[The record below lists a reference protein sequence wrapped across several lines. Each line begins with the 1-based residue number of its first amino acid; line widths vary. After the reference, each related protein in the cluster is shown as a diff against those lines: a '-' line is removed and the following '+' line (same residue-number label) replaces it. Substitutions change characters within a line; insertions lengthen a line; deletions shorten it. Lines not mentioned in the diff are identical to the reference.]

1 MQWMV
6 QKQFMSKKVISR
18 RHLDGVLLLDKALGV
33 SSNAALQTVK
43 HLFRAKKAGHTGSL
57 DPLATGMLPICF
69 GRATRFCQYLLEADK
84 SYLVGFK
91 LGVKTTTG
99 DSEGDIVSRSTP
111 PASLSM
117 QQLEQFVA
125 PFRGE
130 IWQVP
135 SMYSALKHQGR
146 PLYEYARQ
154 GITIE
159 REPRKL
165 FISELSLLRFENDD
179 VFCKVSCS
187 KGTYIRSLVEDIG
200 DAIGCGAHVTE
211 LRRLTVANFDTRN
224 MHPVELFQ
232 AELNQEE
239 SKLDDFVMPIGS
251 MLSHLPSLSIDIR
264 DAKKLKQGGC
274 LNLSESQSCA
284 HLALYSLDGL
294 FYGVAERVEETDSF
308 KMKTWSSKPG

>member
-1 MQWMV
+1 M
-6 QKQFMSKKVISR
+6 
-18 RHLDGVLLLDKALGV
+18 
-33 SSNAALQTVK
+33 
-43 HLFRAKKAGHTGSL
+43 
-57 DPLATGMLPICF
+57 
-69 GRATRFCQYLLEADK
+69 
-84 SYLVGFK
+84 
-91 LGVKTTTG
+91 
-99 DSEGDIVSRSTP
+99 
-111 PASLSM
+111 
-117 QQLEQFVA
+117 
-125 PFRGE
+125 
-130 IWQVP
+130 
-135 SMYSALKHQGR
+135 
-146 PLYEYARQ
+146 
-154 GITIE
+154 
-159 REPRKL
+159 
-165 FISELSLLRFENDD
+165 
-179 VFCKVSCS
+179 
-187 KGTYIRSLVEDIG
+187 EDIG